1 MTKTL
6 TETEALELVKQGEF
20 TTQMTLVVNN
30 KRTPFTPT
38 VHAGP
43 RPFYDKE
50 PGGFWTKDDLRDL
63 ILTGAILE
71 LETPSPFDDE
81 AFEGWEHVP
90 GRGYPCKKIGDFEM
104 DAYGGIEVF
113 ENDLVNVPIDR
124 IPEAARLINALLAL
138 GDGK

>member
-81 AFEGWEHVP
+81 AFKEWTLAGPSEHGQYAYV
-90 GRGYPCKKIGDFEM
+90 IG
-104 DAYGGIEVF
+104 ASIT
-113 ENDLVNVPIDR
+113 ENGHLYVSSKAPIDR
-124 IPEAARLINALLAL
+124 ITEAARHINALLAL